1 MSDDKTLKV
10 DLDAL
15 PISKKTIQK
24 ALDPSAEIIGETAA
38 TLIEAVSHA
47 AFDRLKKFNIVR
59 REDIKDFQ
67 RRIEEKNAKIPIE
80 NQDNKKLGLTL
91 KALDASIYQLEEEVM
106 RELFANLIS
115 KTVDKRINNQ
125 ILPIFPTLLSN
136 MSIQE
141 AKLLKA
147 LATKR
152 ELLPIVKI
160 VASTANEET
169 SLGGFAYDQPS
180 KNLNKAFAS
189 FDNVLNSKSIDLTDD
204 IILFQNSHWD
214 GYSSYISALQASG
227 LITKDQTNELPDSKS
242 RQSYQ
247 NFQNSVT
254 FKSYNTLENSP
265 IKSEGLEFKYPK
277 LVKGSIK
284 LTALGR
290 QFISVVL

>member
-47 AFDRLKKFNIVR
+47 AFDRVKKFNIVR

-67 RRIEEKNAKIPIE
+67 RRIEEKNAKVPIE

-91 KALDASIYQLEEEVM
+91 KALDSSVYQLEEEVM

-115 KTVDKRINNQ
+115 KTVDKRINDQ

-141 AKLLKA
+141 AKLLRA

-152 ELLPIVKI
+152 KLLPIVKV
-160 VASTANEET
+160 VASTANEQT
-169 SLGGFAYDQPS
+169 SLSDLTYDQPS
-180 KNLNKAFAS
+180 TNLNQAIAS

-254 FKSYNTLENSP
+254 FKSYYSLENNP
-265 IKSEGLEFKYPK
+265 IKSEGLVFKYPK

>member
-1 MSDDKTLKV
+1 MSDDKILKV

-15 PISKKTIQK
+15 PISKETIQK
-24 ALDPSAEIIGETAA
+24 VVDPSAEIIGETAA
-38 TLIEAVSHA
+38 TLIEAISHA
-47 AFDRLKKFNIVR
+47 AFDRVKKFNIVR

-67 RRIEEKNAKIPIE
+67 RRIEEKNANIPIE

-91 KALDASIYQLEEEVM
+91 KALDASVYQLDEEVM

-115 KTVDKRINNQ
+115 KTVDKRFNNE

-141 AKLLKA
+141 AKILKA

-152 ELLPIVKI
+152 KLLPIAKI
-160 VASTANEET
+160 VASTANEQT
-169 SLGGFAYDQPS
+169 SLSGIDYDKS
-180 KNLNKAFAS
+180 STELNQALSS
-189 FDNVLNSKSIDLTDD
+189 FDKILNAKSIDLTDD

-247 NFQNSVT
+247 NFQKSVT
-254 FKSYNTLENSP
+254 FESYYSLENNP
-265 IKSEGLEFKYPK
+265 IKTEGLLFKYPK